1 MSQNYTP
8 LFIALRYLRG
18 RKSGFLS
25 FISALAFISTSLG
38 VAVLIIVSSVMNG
51 FEKELKER
59 VLNVIPH
66 ASIYGIN
73 PLDDWENIELN
84 LYDDKNIQGISPY
97 IETEALIKSR
107 FSVAGALVNGV
118 SPDKDKTVSVIH
130 EYMNEGSF
138 SNLQDNNGLI
148 IGKLL
153 ARKLDVDLGDK
164 VSLIL
169 PDNNSSFA
177 GYFPRSKVFKIVG
190 IFNVGSKD
198 IDETLAYV
206 SLENA
211 GILTGLENKIHGFR
225 LKYNNLFEAPYLVW
239 QSLIL
244 AEKDTNILMNA
255 EDWSYTYCPLFEAI
269 MMEKSLV
276 FLLLSLIIVVA
287 AFNIVSM
294 LMTMINEKREQI
306 AILQTMGMTSKE
318 IYKVFLFLGILIALI
333 GTILGLIFGLGLT
346 FIIGSAIFESQLSGL
361 MEYLGTYFISYFPY
375 DIRLDSLFY
384 IVTVS
389 LVITVVSVI
398 FPARAASKLHPVE
411 ILRYE

>member
-84 LYDDKNIQGISPY
+84 LYGDKNILGISPY

-107 FSVAGALVNGV
+107 FSVAGTLVNGV

-130 EYMNEGSF
+130 EYMKEGSF

-211 GILTGLENKIHGFR
+211 GILAGLENKIHGFR
-225 LKYNNLFEAPYLVW
+225 LKYKDLFEAPYLVW

-255 EDWSYTYCPLFEAI
+255 EDWSYTYGPLFEAI

-287 AFNIVSM
+287 A
-294 LMTMINEKREQI
+294 
-306 AILQTMGMTSKE
+306 
-318 IYKVFLFLGILIALI
+318 Y
-333 GTILGLIFGLGLT
+333 
-346 FIIGSAIFESQLSGL
+346 
-361 MEYLGTYFISYFPY
+361 Y
-375 DIRLDSLFY
+375 
-384 IVTVS
+384 
-389 LVITVVSVI
+389 
-398 FPARAASKLHPVE
+398 
-411 ILRYE
+411 

>member
-1 MSQNYTP
+1 MSQNYTT

-84 LYDDKNIQGISPY
+84 LYGDKNILGITPY

-107 FSVAGALVNGV
+107 FSVAGTLVNGV

-130 EYMNEGSF
+130 EYMKEGSF

-198 IDETLAYV
+198 IDETLAY
-206 SLENA
+206 
-211 GILTGLENKIHGFR
+211 
-225 LKYNNLFEAPYLVW
+225 
-239 QSLIL
+239 
-244 AEKDTNILMNA
+244 
-255 EDWSYTYCPLFEAI
+255 
-269 MMEKSLV
+269 
-276 FLLLSLIIVVA
+276 LSLIHI
-287 AFNIVSM
+287 
-294 LMTMINEKREQI
+294 
-306 AILQTMGMTSKE
+306 
-318 IYKVFLFLGILIALI
+318 
-333 GTILGLIFGLGLT
+333 
-346 FIIGSAIFESQLSGL
+346 
-361 MEYLGTYFISYFPY
+361 
-375 DIRLDSLFY
+375 
-384 IVTVS
+384 
-389 LVITVVSVI
+389 
-398 FPARAASKLHPVE
+398 
-411 ILRYE
+411 

>member
-84 LYDDKNIQGISPY
+84 LYGDKNILGISPY

-107 FSVAGALVNGV
+107 FSVAGTLVNGV

-130 EYMNEGSF
+130 EYMKEGSF

-225 LKYNNLFEAPYLVW
+225 LKYKDLFEAPYLVW

-255 EDWSYTYCPLFEAI
+255 EDWSYTYGPLFEAI

-333 GTILGLIFGLGLT
+333 GTILGLIFGLGIT
-346 FIIGSAIFESQLSGL
+346 FLIGSTIFESQLSRL

-375 DIRLDSLFY
+375 DIRIDSLFY
-384 IVTVS
+384 IVAVS

-411 ILRYE
+411 ILRNE

>member
-84 LYDDKNIQGISPY
+84 LYGDKNILGISPY

-107 FSVAGALVNGV
+107 FSVAGTLVNGV

-130 EYMNEGSF
+130 EYMKEGSF

-255 EDWSYTYCPLFEAI
+255 EDWSYTYGPLFEAI

-346 FIIGSAIFESQLSGL
+346 FLIGSNIFESQLSRL

-375 DIRLDSLFY
+375 DIRIDSLFY
-384 IVTVS
+384 IVAVS

-411 ILRYE
+411 ILRNE

>member
-84 LYDDKNIQGISPY
+84 LYDDKNILGISPY

-107 FSVAGALVNGV
+107 FSVAGTLVNGV

-130 EYMNEGSF
+130 KYMQEGSF

-225 LKYNNLFEAPYLVW
+225 LKYNDLFEAPYLVW

-255 EDWSYTYCPLFEAI
+255 EDWSYTYGPLFEAI

-333 GTILGLIFGLGLT
+333 GTILGLIFGLGFT

-375 DIRLDSLFY
+375 DIRLDSLIY

-389 LVITVVSVI
+389 LVITIVSVI

-411 ILRYE
+411 ILRNE

>member
-84 LYDDKNIQGISPY
+84 LYDDKNILGISPY

-107 FSVAGALVNGV
+107 FSVAGTLVNGV

-130 EYMNEGSF
+130 EYMKEGSF
-138 SNLQDNNGLI
+138 SNLQDNDGLI

-225 LKYNNLFEAPYLVW
+225 LKYNDLFEAPYLVW

-255 EDWSYTYCPLFEAI
+255 EDWSYTYGPLFEAI

-333 GTILGLIFGLGLT
+333 GTILGLIFGLGFT

-375 DIRLDSLFY
+375 DIRLDSLIY

-389 LVITVVSVI
+389 LVITIVSVI

-411 ILRYE
+411 ILRNE

>member
-84 LYDDKNIQGISPY
+84 LYGDKNILGISPY

-107 FSVAGALVNGV
+107 FSVAGTLVNGV

-130 EYMNEGSF
+130 EYMKEGSF

-225 LKYNNLFEAPYLVW
+225 LKYNDLFEAPYLVW

-255 EDWSYTYCPLFEAI
+255 EDWSYTYGPLFEAI

-411 ILRYE
+411 ILRNE